1 MFFDAQNVL
10 LEFVRVVKAR
20 EQAPQGG
27 SLEAVPSTVGS
38 SRRSEFST
46 ICFSFAFVSME
57 FLKIRSFRGIGIV
70 KAVEDEYDDDFVT
83 NEVKRRLKELR
94 KNNFMVLIPE
104 EGYPEEEEGGGSSS
118 SGWRESEEGGD
129 APWCTFNAI
138 YAKYRER
145 MTFFDKLMVK
155 SLKEVAYGTH
165 NIIGSLGASKH
176 SQSSLSKKL
185 YMNLL
190 NLPIKAQNGHC
201 DGNEILRSQ
210 QEDSPC
216 ENLEAAYVSQVC
228 LSWEI
233 LHNHFHIEGKSLE
246 EKKSLLAKCAA
257 TTLSSKLIGG
267 EKEFFAN
274 MVVEAILAIGNDD
287 RLNLIGIKKIGS
299 TSTVAATEAAAD
311 EEEGEQIVLFAT
323 VGE

>member
-1 MFFDAQNVL
+1 
-10 LEFVRVVKAR
+10 
-20 EQAPQGG
+20 
-27 SLEAVPSTVGS
+27 
-38 SRRSEFST
+38 
-46 ICFSFAFVSME
+46 ME
-57 FLKIRSFRGIGIV
+57 FLKIRSFRGIGKFKVKKDSNQDRDLMNLDLEKPNDEVLGTMPKADASDHVV
-70 KAVEDEYDDDFVT
+70 KAVEDEDDDDFVT

-94 KNNFMVLIPE
+94 KNSFMVLIPE
-104 EGYPEEEEGGGSSS
+104 EGYPEEEEGRGSSS

-138 YAKYRER
+138 YAKYTER

-155 SLKEVAYGTH
+155 SLKEA
-165 NIIGSLGASKH
+165 GSLGASKH

-233 LHNHFHIEGKSLE
+233 LHNHFH
-246 EKKSLLAKCAA
+246 LLGFNQVVEVPNV
-257 TTLSSKLIGG
+257 SSDDIGG
-267 EKEFFAN
+267 LENVKRELQEN
-274 MVVEAILAIGNDD
+274 MSLSPHAGH
-287 RLNLIGIKKIGS
+287 GIPTQS
-299 TSTVAATEAAAD
+299 F
-311 EEEGEQIVLFAT
+311 EENQG
-323 VGE
+323 GRN

>member
-1 MFFDAQNVL
+1 
-10 LEFVRVVKAR
+10 
-20 EQAPQGG
+20 
-27 SLEAVPSTVGS
+27 
-38 SRRSEFST
+38 
-46 ICFSFAFVSME
+46 ME
-57 FLKIRSFRGIGIV
+57 FLKIRSFQGIGKFKVKKDSNQDGDLMNLDLEKTNDEVLGTMPKADASDHVV
-70 KAVEDEYDDDFVT
+70 KAVEDEDDDDFVT

-94 KNNFMVLIPE
+94 KNSFMVLIPE

-138 YAKYRER
+138 YAKYTER

-155 SLKEVAYGTH
+155 SLKEAGL
-165 NIIGSLGASKH
+165 LGASKH

-287 RLNLIGIKKIGS
+287 RLNLIGIIC
-299 TSTVAATEAAAD
+299 VVVHLIRMRD
-311 EEEGEQIVLFAT
+311 EFTNLKYFRVEIDEVRFEWAECMLDYI
-323 VGE
+323 

>member
-1 MFFDAQNVL
+1 MDRDLMNLDLEKPNDEVLGTMPKEDAFDHV
-10 LEFVRVVKAR
+10 
-20 EQAPQGG
+20 
-27 SLEAVPSTVGS
+27 
-38 SRRSEFST
+38 
-46 ICFSFAFVSME
+46 
-57 FLKIRSFRGIGIV
+57 V
-70 KAVEDEYDDDFVT
+70 KAVEDEDDDDFVT

-94 KNNFMVLIPE
+94 KNSFMVLIPE
-104 EGYPEEEEGGGSSS
+104 EGYLEEEEGRGSSS

-138 YAKYRER
+138 YAKYTER
-145 MTFFDKLMVK
+145 MMFFDKLMVK
-155 SLKEVAYGTH
+155 SLKEA
-165 NIIGSLGASKH
+165 GSLGASKH

-216 ENLEAAYVSQVC
+216 ENLEAAYVSQAINKIKDLAV
-228 LSWEI
+228 S
-233 LHNHFHIEGKSLE
+233 IEGKSLE

-274 MVVEAILAIGNDD
+274 MVVEAILATGNDD
-287 RLNLIGIKKIGS
+287 RLNLIGIKKFTNLKYSRVEI
-299 TSTVAATEAAAD
+299 D
-311 EEEGEQIVLFAT
+311 EVRFEWAECMLDYI
-323 VGE
+323 